1 MDYMANPENG
11 GFWGFLKNLFSGEKP
26 QPKIQK
32 SQQVVKLSGVSEEKR
47 EKKEK
52 ADLLLKELERITPQH
67 RAYEFLR
74 GITFNRVAL
83 SRNDDVANVLLD
95 ILRINDPNLYH
106 DPDWLKKTQ
115 ERLLSLEQSPQVP
128 FQLQQNISIV
138 TRRVETMLQKADT
151 HRRRVEIERELQQ
164 KEWLSD
170 EVIAAEKKRVEEF
183 GGRKAAEP
191 IIPQEED
198 IKDWDK
204 AIEDLPEEIL
214 PQQVKEDAEAIKKG
228 KMADRD
234 RNYVGELSRGF
245 ANAHREII
253 KKLNKTAGALSIDQV
268 NGPMKEEFEAAQKE
282 YEKLN
287 HAWEKTARHI
297 VEISGSEGGRLF
309 DALRSP
315 QSEFVEKHIRTDA
328 NYRDYWF
335 YHILEPILYNQ
346 QGDGHREL
354 YNLYVAGDMDSF
366 LEIVRRIKDPTTG
379 EKIGLKIALR
389 YDILKN
395 TLFQSHDMDY
405 YAAHPTQDM
414 KEFIGSTGLF
424 VNKYID
430 AAHQDP
436 LVSMAKR
443 AYETAL
449 LQIRDINNKYIP
461 REWLTW
467 EEGKLRASKL
477 DEVANTHLRQWIDAG
492 QLYHIKTDDVSGT
505 GLPAPSVWNRKQIDL
520 NRPFTL
526 QELNGYES
534 PLSEE
539 WRSNLGDLKIAA
551 ALKQAKGLALVDQRL
566 LEIISQSRG
575 TGTEYEYE
583 QSGDPDESFSL
594 AAKQFNSIP
603 YEGIV
608 RHINP
613 IVHYYTRFRMGG
625 EYYDAFFNMLI
636 LDKWEK
642 WDPEII
648 KKVVEFHV
656 KGDHDGALEYLESI
670 GLKDA
675 AAALKTRLIEKE
687 NPFEYSGIWGP
698 WTGWRIGDTVI
709 SFDDFEREQAY
720 GTNVKLITA
729 GKWAERQAKRHFE
742 MHSPEYREYRI
753 QFRNHLRESNNLYW
767 REAAIRDEAIQN
779 TRPAEFDDEFEA
791 IWRKTGKDLKD
802 PASVGGKTYRQIL
815 DNLWETSKGKYS
827 DMINQLKIAYIAR
840 TWVQATMR
848 SPLLVARYIDVPWNK
863 DGYTVKSHLQ
873 KKIIWEILG
882 IDIDEIAA
890 MRTPKSKEEAGFDR
904 VVELEGAVAAVS
916 QTAIRE
922 NRDLKESDFD
932 RISNL
937 TLRSYAKEYWRMVK
951 DAMLGKFKTAEQ
963 FYKEL
968 GIGDPDKSRAQGARM
983 HNIDW
988 NKVSK
993 IVSVTPGTKEG
1004 GAKYKLLLET
1014 DGITDNLLHRDYK
1027 TTLFST
1033 EDMGW
1038 EYLNIGALGERNPVR
1053 RAGDLASHVQ
1063 FAQLFEKYINDLLVA
1078 RPKVEDFVEA
1088 QKEMWTALSGDF
1100 VDIAIRTCYRIAYTT
1115 AMMYRKADISW
1126 EVPFASPVI
1135 GIFKDSSIMQMI
1147 RGKDRADAW
1156 GPNELLHY
1164 TQAVGGKQIL
1174 PKREYHG
1181 LAAYAKLH
1189 EEGYASKMG
1198 EPFKG
1203 FTSGALGKAIGG
1215 TKGKATWEIISMT
1228 LMIATLLTIWR
1239 AFTAKS
1245 EEEED

>member
-1 MDYMANPENG
+1 MVQKPKTEVKPAKTSE
-11 GFWGFLKNLFSGEKP
+11 EK
-26 QPKIQK
+26 K
-32 SQQVVKLSGVSEEKR
+32 EKR
-47 EKKEK
+47 EK
-52 ADLLLKELERITPQH
+52 ADLVLKELERITPQH

-74 GITFNRVAL
+74 GITFDRTAL
-83 SRNDDVANVLLD
+83 SQNDDLANVIID

-106 DPDWLKKTQ
+106 DPSWLKKTQ
-115 ERLLSLEQSPQVP
+115 ERLLALEQSPQISV
-128 FQLQQNISIV
+128 QLQQIVSIV
-138 TRRVETMLQKADT
+138 TRRVEAMLQKADV
-151 HRRRVEIERELQQ
+151 HRRRIEIEKELQQ

-170 EVIAAEKKRVEEF
+170 EAIEAEKKRIEQF
-183 GGRKAAEP
+183 GGRKADEP

-204 AIEDLPEEIL
+204 AVEELPEDIL
-214 PQQVKEDAEAIKKG
+214 PQRAKEDVEAIRKG
-228 KMADRD
+228 KLADKD
-234 RNYVGELSRGF
+234 RNYVGELYREF
-245 ANAHREII
+245 DNAHKAII
-253 KKLNKTAGALSIDQV
+253 KKLNKTAGAASVDSV
-268 NGPMKEEFEAAQKE
+268 NGPMKEEFEAAQKD
-282 YEKLN
+282 YEKLL
-287 HAWEKTARHI
+287 HAWEKTAKHI
-297 VEISGSEGGRLF
+297 VEITGSEGGRLYE
-309 DALRSP
+309 AMRSP
-315 QSEFVEKHIRTDA
+315 QGEFVEKNILADA

-335 YHILEPILYNQ
+335 YHILEPILYNRR
-346 QGDGHREL
+346 GDGHREL

-379 EKIGLKIALR
+379 ERIGLKLALR

-424 VNKYID
+424 VNTYID

-449 LQIRDINNKYIP
+449 LQIRDTNNRYIP

-467 EEGKLRASKL
+467 EEGKLRASKW
-477 DEVANTHLRQWIDAG
+477 DELADNLLRQWIEAG
-492 QLYHIKTDDVSGT
+492 QLYHIKTDDVTGT
-505 GLPAPSVWNRKQIDL
+505 GLPAPSIWNRKQIDPNL
-520 NRPFTL
+520 PFTMD
-526 QELNGYES
+526 ELNGYES
-534 PLSEE
+534 QLSDE
-539 WRSNLGDLKIAA
+539 WRANLGDLKIAA

-575 TGTEYEYE
+575 TGTEYE

-648 KKVVEFHV
+648 KKVVEYHV
-656 KGDHDGALEYLESI
+656 KGDHDGALEYLESQ

-698 WTGWRIGDTVI
+698 WTGWRISDTVI
-709 SFDDFEREQAY
+709 SFDDWEREQAY
-720 GTNVKLITA
+720 GTNIKLITA
-729 GKWAERQAKRHFE
+729 GKWAERQARRHFE
-742 MHSPEYREYRI
+742 AQSPEYKAYRT
-753 QFRNHLRESNNLYW
+753 QFRSHLKDSNNIYW
-767 REAAIRDEAIQN
+767 REAAIRDEAAQN
-779 TRPAEFDDEFEA
+779 SRPDDFDDEFEA

-802 PASVGGKTYRQIL
+802 PGVGGKTYRQLL
-815 DNLWETSKGKYS
+815 DDLWEKSMGSYE
-827 DMINQLKIAYIAR
+827 DMINQLRVAYITR
-840 TWVQATMR
+840 TWVQASMR

-863 DGYTVKSHLQ
+863 DGYTLQ
-873 KKIIWEILG
+873 SPLRKKIIWEILG

-904 VVELEGAVAAVS
+904 VTELEGAVAAVA

-922 NRDLKESDFD
+922 NRDLRIEDFD
-932 RISNL
+932 RIGNL
-937 TLRSYAKEYWRMVK
+937 TLRAYAKEYWRMVK
-951 DAMLGKFKTAEQ
+951 DTMLGKFKTAEQ

-968 GIGDPDKSRAQGARM
+968 GIGDPDKSRMQGARM

-988 NKVSK
+988 NKVGK
-993 IVSVTPGTKEG
+993 IVSVSRDAHGKNP
-1004 GAKYKLLLET
+1004 KYKLLLET
-1014 DGITDNLLHRDYK
+1014 DGIKANLLNRDYK

-1078 RPKVEDFVEA
+1078 RPKIEDFVEA

-1126 EVPFASPVI
+1126 EIPFASPII
-1135 GIFKDSSIMQMI
+1135 GVFKDSSIMQMI
-1147 RGKDRADAW
+1147 RGRDRADAW

-1189 EEGYASKMG
+1189 EKGYASKLG
-1198 EPFKG
+1198 PQFKT
-1203 FTSGALGKAIGG
+1203 FTSGALGRAIGG

-1239 AFTAKS
+1239 AFTAKD
-1245 EEEED
+1245 EEED

>member
-1 MDYMANPENG
+1 MANVEG
-11 GFWGFLKNLFSGEKP
+11 GFWGFLKNLLLGEKQP
-26 QPKIQK
+26 QKIQK
-32 SQQVVKLSGVSEEKR
+32 PQINVKPTVTSE

-52 ADLLLKELERITPQH
+52 KGKADLVLKELERITPQH

-74 GITFNRVAL
+74 GITFDRTAL
-83 SRNDDVANVLLD
+83 AQNDDLANVLID

-115 ERLLSLEQSPQVP
+115 GRLLVLEQSPQVP
-128 FQLQQNISIV
+128 YQLQQNISIV

-151 HRRRVEIERELQQ
+151 HRRRIEIEKELQQ
-164 KEWLSD
+164 KEWLS
-170 EVIAAEKKRVEEF
+170 EEAIEKEKKRVEEF

-191 IIPQEED
+191 VIPQEED

-204 AIEDLPEEIL
+204 VIEDLPENIL
-214 PQQVKEDAEAIKKG
+214 PQQVKSDAEVIKSG
-228 KMADRD
+228 KMADKD
-234 RNYVGELSRGF
+234 RNYVGELARGF
-245 ANAHREII
+245 ANAEKELKKKISKTSGEKMREEHE
-253 KKLNKTAGALSIDQV
+253 KAW
-268 NGPMKEEFEAAQKE
+268 KE
-282 YEKLN
+282 YEKLT

-297 VEISGSEGGRLF
+297 MEVSGGEGGRLF
-309 DALRSP
+309 EALRSP
-315 QSEFVEKHIRTDA
+315 QSEFIEKQIRTDA

-379 EKIGLKIALR
+379 ERIGLKIALR

-405 YAAHPTQDM
+405 YAAHPQQEM

-424 VNKYID
+424 VNKYVD

-449 LQIRDINNKYIP
+449 LQIRDINNGFIP

-477 DEVANTHLRQWIDAG
+477 DELANSHLRQWIDAG

-505 GLPAPSVWNRKQIDL
+505 GLPAPSVWNRKQIDP

-566 LEIISQSRG
+566 LEIIAYSRG
-575 TGTEYEYE
+575 TGTEYE
-583 QSGDPDESFSL
+583 QSGDVDESFSL

-613 IVHYYTRFRMGG
+613 IIHYYSRYRMGG
-625 EYYDAFFNMLI
+625 EYYDAFFNMLV

-648 KKVVEFHV
+648 KKVVEYHV
-656 KGDHDGALEYLESI
+656 KGDHEGAIGYLESK

-675 AAALKTRLIEKE
+675 AGALKTRLEE
-687 NPFEYSGIWGP
+687 GVNPFEYSGIWGP
-698 WTGWRIGDTVI
+698 WTGWRLGDAAL

-720 GTNVKLITA
+720 GTNIKLITA
-729 GKWAERQAKRHFE
+729 GGWAERQARRFFE
-742 MHSPEYREYRI
+742 MHSPEYREYRL
-753 QFRNHLRESNNLYW
+753 QFRNHMKESNNLYW
-767 REAAIRDEAIQN
+767 REAAIRDEAAQR
-779 TRPAEFDDEFEA
+779 TRPDDFDDEFEA
-791 IWRKTGKDLKD
+791 IWRKTGKDLKN
-802 PASVGGKTYRQIL
+802 PISAERKTYRQLL
-815 DNLWETSKGKYS
+815 DNLWETNKGKYE
-827 DMINQLKIAYIAR
+827 DMINQLKIAYLAR
-840 TWVQATMR
+840 TWVQASMR
-848 SPLLVARYIDVPWNK
+848 SPLLVARYIDSQWNK
-863 DGYTVKSHLQ
+863 DGYTVKSSLQ

-922 NRDLKESDFD
+922 NRDLKLEDFD
-932 RISNL
+932 RIGDL
-937 TLRSYAKEYWRMVK
+937 TLRAYAKDYFRMVK
-951 DAMLGKFKTAEQ
+951 EAMLGRFKTAEQ

-968 GIGDPDKSRAQGARM
+968 GIGDPDKSRTQGARM

-993 IVSVTPGTKEG
+993 VVSVTPGGKGTKT
-1004 GAKYKLLLET
+1004 KYKLLMET
-1014 DGITDNLLHRDYK
+1014 DGITDNLLHRNYK

-1038 EYLNIGALGERNPVR
+1038 EYLNIGALGERNPIR

-1078 RPKVEDFVEA
+1078 RPKIEDFVEA

-1100 VDIAIRTCYRIAYTT
+1100 VDIAIRSCYRIAYTT
-1115 AMMYRKADISW
+1115 AMMYRKADVSW
-1126 EVPFASPVI
+1126 EIPFASPI
-1135 GIFKDSSIMQMI
+1135 LGIFKDSSIMQMI

-1189 EEGYASKMG
+1189 EEGYAHKMG
-1198 EPFKG
+1198 PSFKG
-1203 FTSGALGKAIGG
+1203 FTSGSLGKAIGG
-1215 TKGKATWEIISMT
+1215 TKARATWEIISMT

-1239 AFTAKS
+1239 AVTAKS
-1245 EEEED
+1245 EEEE